1 VLLLSIVAGKKA
13 IFSVAEL
20 DPSDPNR
27 ARLLRQAIG
36 KVNLTTWAVP
46 LIRSGRVGSIVD
58 ASIPDVERYMHDI
71 EIVAEVAAECVQD
84 RSQDRPDMS
93 EVLVRLRG
101 VLALVQQ

>member
-1 VLLLSIVAGKKA
+1 MLLLSVVTGKKA
-13 IFSVAEL
+13 IFSVL
-20 DPSDPNR
+20 DLSPSDPDR
-27 ARLLRQAIG
+27 ARLQRQAIG

-46 LIRSGRVGSIVD
+46 LIREGRVGAIAD
-58 ASIPDVERYMHDI
+58 ETIPDIERYMHDI

-84 RSQDRPDMS
+84 QSQDRPDMA